1 MNANL
6 LENHFRIKEINAEE
20 RVTFQNKVNSRDVH
34 KEGKSVD
41 RDNRT
46 KLKV

>member
-1 MNANL
+1 M
-6 LENHFRIKEINAEE
+6 ENHFRIKEINAEE

-34 KEGKSVD
+34 KEKKRVE

>member
-6 LENHFRIKEINAEE
+6 MENRFRIKEINAEE
-20 RVTFQNKVNSRDVH
+20 RVAFQNKVNSRDVH
-34 KEGKSVD
+34 KETKRVD